1 MNKKYRNSNSDSSGG
16 LGVLGV
22 LQIIFIV
29 LKCLNLI
36 DWTWTQVFI
45 PTFIGGGLLAIGI
58 IVLCV
63 ILWFEDNDSKW
74 VK

>member
-1 MNKKYRNSNSDSSGG
+1 MKKYNYNSSTSSGG
-16 LGVLGV
+16 IGVLGI

-45 PTFIGGGLLAIGI
+45 PTFIGGALLAIA
-58 IVLCV
+58 IVVLFI
-63 ILWFEDNDSKW
+63 ILWRENK
-74 VK
+74 